1 MSSDTPAN
9 SRLEDVIAGYG
20 KSRGNLIPIL
30 QDIQDRLGYLS
41 EEAVDSAARLTGVSA
56 NEIYGVA
63 TFYTQF
69 RFTPPADHT
78 IQVCQGTACHVRGS
92 FQNMSELRQLLGI
105 DEGEMTSDGRF
116 ELQRVA
122 CLGCCALAPVVSID
136 GKVAAQVTPRTIGAI
151 LAEYRNE
158 QEAPQK

>member
-1 MSSDTPAN
+1 MSSNTADN
-9 SRLEDVIAGYG
+9 DWLENLIAAYG
-20 KSRGNLIPIL
+20 HSRGNLIPIL

-41 EEAVDSAARLTGVSA
+41 EEAVDSAARFTGISA

-78 IQVCQGTACHVRGS
+78 IHVCRGTACHVRGS
-92 FQNMSELRQLLGI
+92 AKNMSELQHLLGI
-105 DEGEMTSDGRF
+105 KEGEMTPDRRF

-136 GKVAAQVTPRTIGAI
+136 GKVSARVTPKSIGAV
-151 LAEYRNE
+151 LAEYQNE
-158 QEAPQK
+158 QG